1 MILSEEVNIDS
12 GKGGYK
18 MQTTKQQALDAI
30 SKLPDNANI
39 EDIMYRLYV
48 IDKIK
53 RSQDAVKN
61 GKTITI
67 DELRKEVQT
76 W

>member
-1 MILSEEVNIDS
+1 
-12 GKGGYK
+12 
-18 MQTTKQQALDAI
+18 MQTLKQEAINAI

-48 IDKIK
+48 IDKIHEGLEDV
-53 RSQDAVKN
+53 RN
-61 GKTITI
+61 GRVITTE
-67 DELRKEVQT
+67 ELEKEIQS